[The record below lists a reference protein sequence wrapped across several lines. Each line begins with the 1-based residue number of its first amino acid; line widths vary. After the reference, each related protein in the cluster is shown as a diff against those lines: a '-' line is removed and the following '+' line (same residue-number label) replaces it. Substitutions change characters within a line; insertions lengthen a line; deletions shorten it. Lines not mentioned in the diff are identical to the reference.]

1 MRITIHLS
9 THVYA
14 EEKLEDDIYLDEAL
28 PDTIET
34 CGIHGPEV
42 VVPLRRNNHREIVF
56 NYDKKTTLGDFEIFI
71 KNAIHLP
78 LEYGRIAF
86 VLVH

>member
-1 MRITIHLS
+1 MNILVRLS

-56 NYDKKTTLGDFEIFI
+56 NYDKKNKVLYMISKKCSPIIRHKVQINYRDFF
-71 KNAIHLP
+71 
-78 LEYGRIAF
+78 
-86 VLVH
+86 